1 MKLNLVVAIL
11 VIAAVPGSVQ
21 AQNAGTDKPK
31 TTEEWAPKTTE
42 EWAQRA
48 FETIRNDKT
57 QIKAWCDLSKAN
69 DQLNEANQ
77 KGDPQAI
84 LKSGRQLN
92 ELINKIDPN
101 AAGVVAAKLA
111 NKEWAAQ
118 WSINQGGITLNA
130 ALQETVDR
138 LDEVCKS
145 MQQEPDG
152 SAGSEGR
159 SDNTDENPKA
169 R

>member
-21 AQNAGTDKPK
+21 AQNAGTDVPQ
-31 TTEEWAPKTTE
+31 TTEEL
-42 EWAQRA
+42 AQRA
-48 FETIRNDKT
+48 FETISNDKT
-57 QIKAWCDLSKAN
+57 QIKAWCDLGKVN

-77 KGDPQAI
+77 KGDRQEI
-84 LKSGRQLN
+84 LKLGRQGN
-92 ELINKIDPN
+92 ELMSKIDTKV
-101 AAGVVAAKLA
+101 AAWVVATKLQ
-111 NKEWAAQ
+111 NKEVAAQ
-118 WSINQGGITLNA
+118 WGIKVPA
-130 ALQETVDR
+130 AIQETVDR

-159 SDNTDENPKA
+159 SDNTDENPKP

>member
-21 AQNAGTDKPK
+21 AQNAGADEPQ
-31 TTEEWAPKTTE
+31 TTEEV
-42 EWAQRA
+42 AQRA

-84 LKSGRQLN
+84 LKMGRQLN
-92 ELINKIDPN
+92 ELINKIDPK
-101 AAGVVAAKLA
+101 AAWVLSTKLQ
-111 NKEWAAQ
+111 NKELAAQ
-118 WSINQGGITLNA
+118 WGIKVNETI
-130 ALQETVDR
+130 QETVDR

-145 MQQEPDG
+145 VQQEPDG

>member
-11 VIAAVPGSVQ
+11 VIAAVPGSVL
-21 AQNAGTDKPK
+21 AQNASIDEPQ
-31 TTEEWAPKTTE
+31 TTEEV
-42 EWAQRA
+42 AQRA
-48 FETIRNDKT
+48 FDTISNDKT
-57 QIKAWCDLSKAN
+57 QIKAYCDLSKVN

-77 KGDPQAI
+77 KRDPQAA
-84 LKSGRQLN
+84 LKLGRQLS
-92 ELINKIDPN
+92 ELMSKITPK
-101 AAGVVAAKLA
+101 ATRVLTTKLA
-111 NKEWAAQ
+111 NKETWAH
-118 WSINQGGITLNA
+118 WGVKVNA
-130 ALQETVDR
+130 TIQETVDR

>member
-21 AQNAGTDKPK
+21 AQNVDIDQLPGMA
-31 TTEEWAPKTTE
+31 EA
-42 EWAQRA
+42 AQRA
-48 FETIRNDKT
+48 FDTISNDKT
-57 QIKAWCDLSKAN
+57 QIKAWCGLSKAN
-69 DQLNEANQ
+69 DQLTEANQ

-92 ELINKIDPN
+92 ELMSKIDTKV
-101 AAGVVAAKLA
+101 AAWVVATKLQ
-111 NKEWAAQ
+111 NKELAAR
-118 WSINQGGITLNA
+118 WGVKTPA
-130 ALQETVDR
+130 AIQETVDR